1 MLMSFFLLSTTIQP
15 AQATSMVELTMDQL
29 IDASEEIVKG
39 TVVATWTE
47 QDPRTKMLWT
57 HAQIEI
63 EQSFRGDAKEIL
75 IIEQP
80 GGNWGSSD
88 LVVEG
93 VARFSEGETGYFF
106 VEYLASD
113 RYVPVGMFQG
123 KFNILMDPYSQKEI
137 VHRYALHPSQNF
149 DHRFIPLPQKKEDR
163 VSTEIFEEQIWMGI
177 ENGWDGKAIPG
188 VSPEKLQRING
199 VQNKNQTHK
208 TNIQTNK

>member
-1 MLMSFFLLSTTIQP
+1 MLTSFFFFPSLIPQ
-15 AQATSMVELTMDQL
+15 ANATSMVELSIDQL

-47 QDPRTKMLWT
+47 RDPKTQMLWT

-63 EQSFRGDAKEIL
+63 EESFRGDATEIL

-80 GGNWGSSD
+80 GGTWGSTD
-88 LVVEG
+88 LIVEG
-93 VARFSEGETGYFF
+93 IARFSEGETGYFF

-123 KFNILMDPYSQKEI
+123 KFNILMDPYSQNEI

-149 DHRFIPLPQKKEDR
+149 DHRFIPLPTKENR
-163 VSTEIFEEQIWMGI
+163 VSTQMFEGQILSGL
-177 ENGWDGKAIPG
+177 ENGWDGKPIPG
-188 VSPEKLQRING
+188 VSSEKLQRINA
-199 VQNKNQTHK
+199 
-208 TNIQTNK
+208 IQIKKDATEK

>member
-1 MLMSFFLLSTTIQP
+1 MLTSFFFFPSLIPQ
-15 AQATSMVELTMDQL
+15 ANATSMVELSIDQL

-47 QDPRTKMLWT
+47 RDPKTQMLWT

-63 EQSFRGDAKEIL
+63 EESFRGDAKEIL

-80 GGNWGSSD
+80 GGTWGSTD

-93 VARFSEGETGYFF
+93 IARFSEGETGYFF

-123 KFNILMDPYSQKEI
+123 KFNVLMDPYSQNEI
-137 VHRYALHPSQNF
+137 VHRYTLHPSQKF
-149 DHRFIPLPQKKEDR
+149 DHRFIPLPTKENR
-163 VSTEIFEEQIWMGI
+163 VSTQMFEEQILSGL
-177 ENGWDGKAIPG
+177 ENGWDGKPIPG
-188 VSPEKLQRING
+188 VSSEKLQRINA
-199 VQNKNQTHK
+199 
-208 TNIQTNK
+208 IQIKKDATEK

>member
-1 MLMSFFLLSTTIQP
+1 MLTSFFFFPSLIPQ
-15 AQATSMVELTMDQL
+15 ANATSMVELSIDQL

-47 QDPRTKMLWT
+47 RDPKTQMLWT

-63 EQSFRGDAKEIL
+63 EESFRGDAKEIL

-80 GGNWGSSD
+80 GGTWGSTD

-93 VARFSEGETGYFF
+93 IARFSEGETGYFF

-123 KFNILMDPYSQKEI
+123 KFNVLMDPYSQNEI
-137 VHRYALHPSQNF
+137 VHRYALHPSQKF
-149 DHRFIPLPQKKEDR
+149 DHRFIPLPTKENR
-163 VSTEIFEEQIWMGI
+163 VSTQMFEEQILSGL
-177 ENGWDGKAIPG
+177 ENGWDGKPIPG
-188 VSPEKLQRING
+188 VSSEKLQRINA
-199 VQNKNQTHK
+199 
-208 TNIQTNK
+208 IQIKKDATEK

>member
-1 MLMSFFLLSTTIQP
+1 MLTSFFFFPSLIPQ
-15 AQATSMVELTMDQL
+15 ANATSMVELSIDQL

-47 QDPRTKMLWT
+47 RDPKTQMLWT

-63 EQSFRGDAKEIL
+63 EETFRGDAKEIL

-80 GGNWGSSD
+80 GGTWGSTD

-93 VARFSEGETGYFF
+93 IARFSEGETGYFF

-123 KFNILMDPYSQKEI
+123 KFNVLMDPYSQNEI
-137 VHRYALHPSQNF
+137 VHRYALHPSQKF
-149 DHRFIPLPQKKEDR
+149 DHRFIPLPTKENR
-163 VSTEIFEEQIWMGI
+163 VSTQMFEEQILSGL
-177 ENGWDGKAIPG
+177 ENGWDGKPIPG
-188 VSPEKLQRING
+188 VSSEKLQRINA
-199 VQNKNQTHK
+199 
-208 TNIQTNK
+208 IQIKKDATEK